1 MVDTVS
7 TSSISFWRQDLNWY
21 VQQQSWTP
29 SFFQQDQSWTQRLA
43 ISNSPGPVT
52 AAAPTNPSSGK
63 ANIAD
68 QRVLHLVNAQSGS
81 TLTDALQSSAR
92 GATSGSLINHFA

>member
-29 SFFQQDQSWTQRLA
+29 SFFQQDQSWTERLA
-43 ISNSPGPVT
+43 NSNSPTPAT
-52 AAAPTNPSSGK
+52 AAAPIDPSSGK
-63 ANIAD
+63 ASIAD
-68 QRVLHLVNAQSGS
+68 QKVMHLVNAQSGS
-81 TLTDALQSSAR
+81 TLTGALQSSAR
-92 GATSGSLINHFA
+92 SAPSGSLINLLA

>member
-1 MVDTVS
+1 MVNTVS
-7 TSSISFWRQDLNWY
+7 TLSISFWRQDLNWY

-43 ISNSPGPVT
+43 VSNSPAPVA

-68 QRVLHLVNAQSGS
+68 QKVLHLVNAQSGA
-81 TLTDALQSSAR
+81 TLTGALQSNAR
-92 GATSGSLINHFA
+92 GVTSGSLINLLA